1 MMNDLD
7 QQTLEL
13 WQTYTDST
21 ERQFWQHYD
30 LLKQQASVTRQHAV
44 IQQARIIKRSRS
56 FASTLVI
63 APHLKPQLD
72 QIIKHKAPSITPL
85 VLGISGMLLTLPFML
100 DKSAILL
107 LVCLSSVVFMGSLGI
122 LIHGAKNY
130 QKHTKLQKLMHTV
143 LEVDEEYISGVYDQG
158 TIEAVRFSEITTI
171 GTEDFGLVLKTKG
184 KDKQERN
191 ALIVPFAIEQ
201 FDKLKEH
208 LFKQVR
214 RNNKFVPEHQS
225 LNVLRA

>member
-1 MMNDLD
+1 MNDLD
-7 QQTLEL
+7 QQNLEL
-13 WQTYTDST
+13 WQTYTGNS
-21 ERQFWQHYD
+21 ERQFWQHYE
-30 LLKQQASVTRQHAV
+30 LLKQQASIARQHAF
-44 IQQARIIKRSRS
+44 IQQARVIKRSRS

-72 QIIKHKAPSITPL
+72 QIIKHKKPSSTPL

-122 LIHGAKNY
+122 LIYGAKSY
-130 QKHTKLQKLMHTV
+130 QKHTKLQKLMHAV

-158 TIEAVRFSEITTI
+158 AIEAVRFSEITTI

-184 KDKQERN
+184 KNKQERS

-214 RNNKFVPEHQS
+214 RNNQFVPEHQT